1 MWRPIYRLLNLAI
14 YKVVLNVKAT
24 ELIGIPGMLQLLAFG
39 VCQAE

>member
-14 YKVVLNVKAT
+14 YKVVLNVKAA
-24 ELIGIPGMLQLLAFG
+24 EVIGISGMLQLLAFG